1 MNKQQRLTFQRVAA
15 EIGPPS
21 LFRRT
26 GGSLVDFVE
35 NVVAPQDT
43 SASVGAKI
51 LQYFCLD
58 DDGKANDFLP
68 GIQLAIGFL
77 DAVMTA
83 PSDPAQRRQS
93 LVDLKAILQSGNAA
107 SQLPAWVASYYK

>member
-1 MNKQQRLTFQRVAA
+1 MNKEQRLIFQRVAA

-35 NVVAPQDT
+35 NYLAPEDT
-43 SASVGAKI
+43 LDIVGAKI

-58 DDGKANDFLP
+58 EDGTPNNFLP

-77 DAVMTA
+77 DAVKTA
-83 PSDPAQRRQS
+83 PTEPAQRRQS
-93 LVDLKAILQSGNAA
+93 LVDLKAILQSGDPA
-107 SQLPAWVASYYK
+107 QLQRWVASYYK